1 MTRQQR
7 VILGAVLLILAGTH
21 GALATIGPSDIDAR
35 LRLDWEVSQTRD
47 GRPEIRGYVLNDYM
61 RAAINVRLLVE
72 TLDGNGQAIGRAYG
86 FVVGGVPALSSAP
99 FVVPLKTTGA
109 SYRISVTDFTWKDGN
124 SAG

>member
-21 GALATIGPSDIDAR
+21 GALATIGPSGIDAR
-35 LRLDWEVSQTRD
+35 LRLEWEVSQTRD

-72 TLDGNGQAIGRAYG
+72 TLDGNGRAG
-86 FVVGGVPALSSAP
+86 LLVEVVD
-99 FVVPLKTTGA
+99 FGA
-109 SYRISVTDFTWKDGN
+109 MRVRR
-124 SAG
+124 